1 MGQGG
6 SKKHDFSLGGSMKR
20 VLYAFCDA
28 FLMHVETSKT
38 DVFEGAKNGP
48 LLGPPAL
55 FGALRGS
62 PQAAS
67 ESVFGSFL
75 ARFLAIVF
83 WSRFLV
89 QNTPT

>member
-1 MGQGG
+1 
-6 SKKHDFSLGGSMKR
+6 MKR

-38 DVFEGAKNGP
+38 DVFKGAKNGP
-48 LLGPPAL
+48 FLGPPAL
-55 FGALRGS
+55 PGALRGA
-62 PQAAS
+62 PQAAG

-75 ARFLAIVF
+75 ARFFGHRFLEPF
-83 WSRFLV
+83 FLV